1 VVLRDGDTNSGATEP
16 FHAWSE
22 AVAEG

>member
-1 VVLRDGDTNSGATEP
+1 MRDGDTNSGASEP